1 MEENEGFALVLELVD
16 PSAVAE
22 ITQSGSIPS
31 FPHSCKPELRQK
43 AAIMG
48 SGPGEVWSGPDET
61 VEIRRRRQ
69 PLQLVRRT
77 RSTMGLPLLLLRG
90 EELRSLDCAFSFET
104 SSRSAAISFCTPAD
118 PGSSFDSLAGA
129 ARTGGERK
137 EASTA
142 GEGWRPTTRPRAGRR
157 SNDGLDGASVRPAFA
172 IRRTPQTPG
181 GSKRPR
187 NP

>member
-69 PLQLVRRT
+69 PLQLVRRA
-77 RSTMGLPLLLLRG
+77 RSTRVSK
-90 EELRSLDCAFSFET
+90 ESFIV
-104 SSRSAAISFCTPAD
+104 S
-118 PGSSFDSLAGA
+118 
-129 ARTGGERK
+129 
-137 EASTA
+137 
-142 GEGWRPTTRPRAGRR
+142 
-157 SNDGLDGASVRPAFA
+157 
-172 IRRTPQTPG
+172 
-181 GSKRPR
+181 
-187 NP
+187 